1 VPQPFLSPEWIAQV
15 KAIRDKYAGQ
25 ATPLA
30 HKVRMNLV
38 VTGAPFGDGSVRAH
52 VDTTSGDLLVEQG
65 SLDDAEV
72 TVTTDYETAR
82 KLFVDQDQQAAM
94 QAFLGGKIKV
104 QGDMTKLL
112 ALQGAAPDAT
122 AQQIA
127 DEVKAITA

>member
-1 VPQPFLSPEWIAQV
+1 VPQPFLSPEWIAEV
-15 KAIRDKYAGQ
+15 KTIRDKYAGQ
-25 ATPLA
+25 GTPLA
-30 HKVRMNLV
+30 QKVRMNLV
-38 VTGAPFGDGSVRAH
+38 VTGAPFGDGQVRAH

-65 SLDDAEV
+65 SLDAAEV

-94 QAFLGGKIKV
+94 QAFLGGKVKV

>member
-1 VPQPFLSPEWIAQV
+1 VAQPFLSPEWIAEV
-15 KAIRDKYAGQ
+15 KTIRDKYTGQ
-25 ATPLA
+25 GTPLA
-30 HKVRMNLV
+30 HKVKMNVV

-52 VDTTSGDLLVEQG
+52 VDTTSGELLLEEGQVEG
-65 SLDDAEV
+65 AEV
-72 TVTTDYETAR
+72 TVTTDYDTAR
-82 KLFVDQDQQAAM
+82 KLFVDQDQQGAM

>member
-1 VPQPFLSPEWIAQV
+1 VAQPFLSPEWIAEV
-15 KAIRDKYAGQ
+15 KTIRDKYAGQ

-38 VTGAPFGDGSVRAH
+38 VTGAPFGEGSVRAH

-65 SLDDAEV
+65 ALDDAEV

-82 KLFVDQDQQAAM
+82 KLFVDQDQAAAM